1 MNANGSLTTNESYYW
16 ERSRD
21 YYTSDRVCI
30 IGRNGYAWTGSGY
43 GQLRGLAPAFVIG
56 NGTFPAKITQNG
68 VDITDK
74 VKELIA
80 FNAQKPIYDPVNN
93 PDATPDGAFLRWSS
107 E

>member
-1 MNANGSLTTNESYYW
+1 MTANGTLTTDEKSYW
-16 ERSRD
+16 ERSRHYNISTEVCLGTVGVASYAH
-21 YYTSDRVCI
+21 YYSS
-30 IGRNGYAWTGSGY
+30 Y
-43 GQLRGLAPAFVIG
+43 GLAPAFVIG
-56 NGTFPAKITQNG
+56 NGTFPAKITQDG
-68 VDITDK
+68 TDITDK